1 MTETTKTILSNVSLK
16 DDNNIDKK
24 TNIRQKKRC
33 QCGGIIV
40 KTSSGSKIC
49 DNCFR
54 TFDD

>member
-1 MTETTKTILSNVSLK
+1 MTATKTILPNVSKK
-16 DDNNIDKK
+16 DDNKVNKK
-24 TNIRQKKRC
+24 ANIRQKKRC
-33 QCGGIIV
+33 QCGGVIV

>member
-16 DDNNIDKK
+16 DDNKVNKK
-24 TNIRQKKRC
+24 ANVRQKQRC
-33 QCGGIIV
+33 ACGGVIV

-54 TFDD
+54 TF